1 MMKRSLFFLAA
12 ASTALLTACGDTSG
26 AGQTAGGKQTQTAPD
41 AQAAQYTCPMH
52 PHYISTDSDGSC
64 PICGMDL
71 VPASN
76 TASGGRDEIL
86 YYKNP
91 MGQPDTSPVPKK
103 DSMGMD
109 YIPVYASAASEPG
122 VRVAPEMIQTMGIR
136 TVPAEVAQFGRS
148 LRAFGTVETN
158 ERLENV
164 SVARLEGWIEN
175 LTVRA
180 KGDTVRP
187 GALLYRVYSPD
198 LIAAQKD
205 YLNALGIGND
215 KRIAAVR
222 QRLRSLGMQN
232 AAIERLT
239 QTREAIERVPV
250 YAEAGGTVA
259 ELQVREG
266 DYVKPGTPI
275 LRLQSYSG
283 VWVMASIPET
293 DLPLIDTGI
302 PVRLDFPSAPEAPA
316 EGIVDYLYPTIDPKT
331 RTAQVRIEVDN
342 AAGYLRPGAYADI
355 TLVLAG
361 EGRLSVPTEAIL
373 RDSQGAHV
381 IVALGEG
388 RFAGR
393 EVRTG
398 ISAQGRTEILSG
410 LALGETVVASGQFLL
425 DSEANLREGLAK
437 LEGPSSS
444 MAAGPDTPLSQLPV
458 GASTLAEIDHFTDM
472 ALYFHEALIDG
483 YRIDPYFVDP
493 ALGLGETLRVRF
505 AGTKLAPILEEAEV
519 ALRAAK
525 NAREGISL
533 ANELTRLMAALEPW
547 LLGGAP
553 VHYRDAG
560 LSLFRETGSGRLWIQ
575 ESAAPR
581 NPYGDGEAELI
592 PWPDPMEGVGTAA
605 AKSPPSGQDLDDP
618 DTDHQ

>member
-1 MMKRSLFFLAA
+1 MMKRPLLFLAA
-12 ASTALLTACGDTSG
+12 ASAALLTACGDTSG
-26 AGQTAGGKQTQTAPD
+26 AGQTAGGKQAQTAPD

-52 PHYISTDSDGSC
+52 PHYISTDPNGSC
-64 PICGMDL
+64 PICGMGL
-71 VPASN
+71 VPTNNA
-76 TASGGRDEIL
+76 TGGGSDEIL

-91 MGQPDTSPVPKK
+91 MGLPDTSPVPKK

-109 YIPVYASAASEPG
+109 YIPVYASAASGPG

-148 LRAFGTVETN
+148 LRAFGVVETN

-180 KGDTVRP
+180 EGDAVRP

-250 YAEAGGTVA
+250 YAEAGGTVS

-266 DYVKPGTPI
+266 DYVRPGTPI

-283 VWVMASIPET
+283 VWVMASVPET

-316 EGIVDYLYPTIDPKT
+316 EGIVDYIYPNIDPKT

-355 TLVLAG
+355 TLDIAA
-361 EGRLSVPTEAIL
+361 ESRLSVPTEAIL

-388 RFAGR
+388 RFTGR
-393 EVRTG
+393 TVRTG
-398 ISAQGRTEILSG
+398 VSAQGRTEILVG
-410 LALGETVVASGQFLL
+410 LAPGETVVASGQFLL

-437 LEGPSSS
+437 LQAPVA
-444 MAAGPDTPLSQLPV
+444 MIAGPDTPLSQLPV
-458 GASTLAEIDHFTDM
+458 DASTLAEIDHFTDM

-493 ALGLGETLRVRF
+493 ALSLGETLGERF
-505 AGTKLAPILEEAEV
+505 AGTKLVRILEAAEV
-519 ALRAAK
+519 ALRAAMS
-525 NAREGISL
+525 AREGNPL
-533 ANELTRLMAALEPW
+533 AEELTRLMVALEPW
-547 LLGGAP
+547 LLEGAP

-560 LSLFRETGSGRLWIQ
+560 LSLFRETGSGRLWLQ
-575 ESAAPR
+575 EDAAPR

-592 PWPDPMEGVGTAA
+592 PWPDPMERMGPGLAEST
-605 AKSPPSGQDLDDP
+605 PPGPGIDDSH
-618 DTDHQ
+618 TDHR